1 MSDYDYMNDLGQT
14 LGITAAT
21 QKEATQST
29 NKKAGM
35 DLEMEDFLTLMCAM
49 FENQTIDDTA
59 STSEMM
65 NQFVQMSVVT
75 AVSNLTEL
83 LNKSTA
89 LNYAASLV
97 GKEVTVGQWVNGELK
112 EMLGTV
118 TGTGTL
124 NGQQI
129 VFVQP
134 EGGDKSESYYLT
146 DIMAVGRLPEKVE
159 DPGADQENTGA
170 GDAVQG
176 GTSKPET
183 GAEDNGG
190 TGTETP
196 VDNPNDEL

>member
-1 MSDYDYMNDLGQT
+1 MSDYMNDLGMT

-35 DLEMEDFLTLMCAM
+35 DLEMEDFLSLMCAM

-83 LNKSTA
+83 LNQSTA
-89 LNYAASLV
+89 LNYASSLV

-129 VFVQP
+129 VFVQA
-134 EGGDKSESYYLT
+134 EGSENSESYYLT

-159 DPGADQENTGA
+159 DPGMKQENTGA
-170 GDAVQG
+170 GDAVQDAN
-176 GTSKPET
+176 TDNTADNET
-183 GAEDNGG
+183 DAN
-190 TGTETP
+190 TGTDTP
-196 VDNPNDEL
+196 VDNPNDEI